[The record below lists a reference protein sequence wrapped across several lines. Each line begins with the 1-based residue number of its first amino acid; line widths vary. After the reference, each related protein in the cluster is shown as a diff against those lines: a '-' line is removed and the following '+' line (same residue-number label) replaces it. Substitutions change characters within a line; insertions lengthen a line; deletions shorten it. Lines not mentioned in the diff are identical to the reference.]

1 MQNDLIHGPVSK
13 VLIKLTIP
21 ILGSMFLST
30 LFSLVDAIWVGHS
43 GVLALASVNM
53 SSFAIWIMFALSGV
67 VTTGTNSLIAN
78 KLGEATKRPEA
89 AQEALE
95 GVQLSLMAA
104 ILTGFLEFIVLYFW
118 GREILGWMVGSKE
131 DVAAIIDIGYSYLGM
146 LAVFAPSV
154 CINECISAIMRAY
167 GDTRTP
173 LKIYSIGFVLNFIL
187 DPLFIFGLVG
197 LPKLGALGAAV
208 ASNISFG
215 LVCLLL
221 ILKITRPGYIFML
234 PRTRPTKINW
244 SYLGKVI
251 AVGLPLS
258 LASIVFSVVYMS
270 IAPVISNF
278 GPEAMAALG
287 IGHRMESLNYTIRSG
302 ISLACITMIGQNLG
316 AGQVA
321 RAKKIAWVAMG
332 WALCVSITVCTLFLT
347 LPELCASLFSNDK
360 NVIAT
365 AAGYLQIIAWSQPF
379 AGICGIAEGV
389 FAGGRRTLPPMCVSI
404 PCSLLRIPA
413 CYTMVFTFGYGISS
427 IWWSLSLLTILRGSI
442 VFAMFCAGW
451 WLSKELKGELIKAQ
465 SREAIST

>member
-53 SSFAIWIMFALSGV
+53 SSFAIWIMFALSGI

-104 ILTGFLEFIVLYFW
+104 IFTGFLEFIVLYFW
-118 GREILGWMVGSKE
+118 GRDIL
-131 DVAAIIDIGYSYLGM
+131 DIGYSYLGM

-167 GDTRTP
+167 GDTKTP

-187 DPLFIFGLVG
+187 DPLFIFGLIG
-197 LPKLGALGAAV
+197 LPKLGALGAAI
-208 ASNISFG
+208 ASNISFC
-215 LVCLLL
+215 LVCVLL
-221 ILKITRPGYIFML
+221 IFKITRPGYLFML
-234 PRTRPTKINW
+234 PKTRPKNINW
-244 SYLGKVI
+244 SYLGRVI

-258 LASIVFSVVYMS
+258 LASIVFSIVYMS

-332 WALCVSITVCTLFLT
+332 WALCVSVTVCTLFLT

-360 NVIAT
+360 NVIVT

-404 PCSLLRIPA
+404 PCSLLRIPT
-413 CYTMVFTFGYGISS
+413 CYTMVFTLGYGINS

-451 WLSKELKGELIKAQ
+451 WLSKELKNKLAEAQ
-465 SREAIST
+465 KTVSPAL